1 MKMLKKFATWSVVA
15 LLLQSTLLFMV
26 DKYYEK
32 TLMNTKVTEV
42 RVYKDSKPQKNVS
55 ISIPSDAKK
64 LEASFDGKYISYYE
78 DNKLN
83 TINTY
88 DGSKH
93 TINVEKK
100 SELVYSKWL
109 PATNNMIL
117 CEQNLNSR
125 RNITFFTYDAENSN
139 KVTPT
144 DTNNH
149 NLILTLNSSTDKI
162 SNVVLPSSIGIM
174 YIKALKSNG
183 KNDIFY
189 NDANGK
195 SSLLLSAKNIGNV
208 GAFENKSNLIY
219 DDITNNTVRITNS
232 TWRLNN
238 KQTCLLNTDDSDNLY
253 IGVLENGR
261 VRKILYGSIDDTID
275 KLTSLTF
282 TETENKI
289 NISITRNKKIY
300 VNNSIKGY
308 VIDKATDKK
317 ISYKGNLLKV
327 TDKAIISVLNGKLLE
342 VNLN

>member
-1 MKMLKKFATWSVVA
+1 MKTLKKVVTWSLVA
-15 LLLQSTLLFMV
+15 LLLQSALFFMV

-42 RVYKDSKPQKNVS
+42 RVYKDSKPQKN
-55 ISIPSDAKK
+55 IAINIPLDAEKI
-64 LEASFDGKYISYYE
+64 EASFDGKYISYYE
-78 DNKLN
+78 NSEL
-83 TINTY
+83 TSINTY

-93 TINVEKK
+93 TINAGNNSK
-100 SELVYSKWL
+100 LVYSKWL

-149 NLILTLNSSTDKI
+149 NIILTLNNSTDKI

-174 YIKALKSNG
+174 YIKVMKSNG

-195 SSLLLSAKNIGNV
+195 TTTLLSSKNIGNV

-232 TWRLNN
+232 TWKINN

-261 VRKILYGSIDDTID
+261 VRKILYGSIDATID

-282 TETENKI
+282 KETENKI
-289 NISITRNKKIY
+289 NISITRNGKVY
-300 VNNSIKGY
+300 VNNSVKGY
-308 VIDKATDKK
+308 VTENATNKK
-317 ISYKGNLLKV
+317 ISYKGKLLKI
-327 TDKAIISVLNGKLLE
+327 TDKAILSLLSGKLLE